1 MVPVPV
7 VETSEP
13 VLVAIRFDELEL
25 LFWFLIV
32 MFPVPTLYNIKI
44 CPSDPAENPV
54 IEKLLELPLLN
65 LI

>member
-32 MFPVPTLYNIKI
+32 MFPVPTFCKIKI
-44 CPSDPAENPV
+44 CPSDPADSPV